1 MDLQTILAVAIA
13 SLIVIVVAHFAV
25 FWVLRTMYPPAP
37 APAPAAVPMTIPET
51 KTVHV
56 SPVAIQHV
64 DIPTYETPL
73 PNETPR
79 EEGATPIGDLQL
91 QDPAAQRDTGLDL
104 SNTR

>member
-1 MDLQTILAVAIA
+1 MDLQTILTIAIA
-13 SLIVIVVAHFAV
+13 SLIVIVLAHFAV
-25 FWVLRTMYPPAP
+25 FWVLRTMYPPSPVAS
-37 APAPAAVPMTIPET
+37 VPVPVEIPET

-64 DIPTYETPL
+64 DLPTYETPL

-91 QDPAAQRDTGLDL
+91 QGPPAQRDPRMDL
-104 SNTR
+104 PNA